1 MNPQEPETSSFPAQY
16 SPPQQIPPQQPP
28 RRDRSGLAMVLLALL
43 FLGAVALGVWMY
55 NAFLRADTDDTAAP
69 PPTTVVT
76 FTPTSNSSAPATTSS
91 ERPTTT
97 VTSTSTSTSTS
108 EPAPTTSEA
117 PPPPAYRAPDDA
129 VQCAANVNWR
139 IFRANDHT
147 SCAFAENVAIA
158 MAGNAGDDT
167 AHEVRVNSPVT
178 GQNYAM
184 SCYPQGDNTFI
195 CEGGDNAVVILEDR
209 AVRD

>member
-16 SPPQQIPPQQPP
+16 PPPQQIPPQQPP

-76 FTPTSNSSAPATTSS
+76 FTPTSNSSAPA
-91 ERPTTT
+91 
-97 VTSTSTSTSTS
+97 
-108 EPAPTTSEA
+108 TTSEA